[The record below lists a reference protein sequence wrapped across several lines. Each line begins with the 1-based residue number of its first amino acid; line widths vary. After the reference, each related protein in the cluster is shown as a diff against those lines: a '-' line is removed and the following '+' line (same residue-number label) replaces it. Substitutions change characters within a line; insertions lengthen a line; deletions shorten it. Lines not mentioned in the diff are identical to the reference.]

1 MAAKQPTERKPANGA
16 ARLVNFR
23 LSKTELDEANHFAE
37 QTYRSRALFIRLMYL
52 RGLHAYRH
60 DLDED

>member
-1 MAAKQPTERKPANGA
+1 MAGKQQIERKPANGK

-23 LSKTELDEANHFAE
+23 LTEAELHEANHYAA

-52 RGLHAYRH
+52 RGLHDFEHA
-60 DLDED
+60 LKEE